1 MMNRRQK
8 LHMHQPWPVRNC
20 LLALIASTFTLLSSL
35 TMAQDT
41 DTQNTPLSADQPSSW
56 RFETL
61 AAAALQQYPSIIAGQ
76 RQLEASQSDLEAA
89 KWERFP
95 TPDLQASSDNDVT
108 QTVIG
113 LQQPLWTGG
122 RISAGIDAASSRS
135 QASSEQLTVLRQE
148 VFEQVVDAFAE
159 AQRASAQLVI
169 ATRNVDELRD
179 LQQRIQRRV
188 NQKASPEADLELA
201 SSRLSEAISERTA
214 IAQSER
220 TSLARLSELAGQRI
234 DDVGNAPDMAELQ
247 LADSLD
253 AAQQEATEYS
263 PRLGQLR
270 FQQQA
275 ARADTRSE
283 RAAFFP
289 TLSLRLEQQETHGS
303 GVAAS
308 EESDSRALIVLESS
322 FGAGLSTAAGVS
334 AATSLEQSLIQERE
348 TALRELRST
357 VADLWYQ
364 RESAQLRLASAQR
377 TRVSAERVSASY
389 ARQYAIGQKSWL
401 DLMNAVR
408 EASRAGLSVEDA
420 RAEVFRTSLRL
431 VSLTGNTG
439 ALLSN
444 VQP

>member
-1 MMNRRQK
+1 MYQ
-8 LHMHQPWPVRNC
+8 QWPVGKGW
-20 LLALIASTFTLLSSL
+20 LAFIASTLTVLSSL
-35 TMAQDT
+35 TMAQGT
-41 DTQNTPLSADQPSSW
+41 DTQITPVSANQPSSW

-76 RQLEASQSDLEAA
+76 RQLEAA

-135 QASSEQLTVLRQE
+135 QASSEQLTALRQE
-148 VFEQVVDAFAE
+148 VFEQVVDTFAE

-169 ATRNVDELRD
+169 ATRNVDELRE

-253 AAQQEATEYS
+253 AAQQEAIGYS

-439 ALLSN
+439 ALLRN